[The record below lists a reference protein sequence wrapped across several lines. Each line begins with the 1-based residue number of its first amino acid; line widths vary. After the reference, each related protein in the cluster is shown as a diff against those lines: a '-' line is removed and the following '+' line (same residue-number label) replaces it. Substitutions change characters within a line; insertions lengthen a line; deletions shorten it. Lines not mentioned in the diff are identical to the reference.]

1 MIPYHARPGRSPAP
15 CSRERGVDAQHDHA
29 PKAACLPTCPGWAEG
44 ALSLFAFQRRYLE
57 MLEAC
62 RAALAIELVD
72 VAPATQGVV
81 LPEYLKEEPVVRVT
95 MVVGRDTSEVLLD
108 EWGVRCNLTFR
119 GRRTDCAFPWPSI
132 LGGVLRPPARKRPRF
147 GVIAGTEDVRWPEPA
162 VATPELAERGANT
175 DSAPPEPPK
184 PAGPRRFGVIEGGKG
199 KKD

>member
-15 CSRERGVDAQHDHA
+15 CSRDRGVDAQHDHA

-132 LGGVLRPPARKRPRF
+132 LGGVLRPPLRKRPRF
-147 GVIAGTEDVRWPEPA
+147 GVIAGTEDVPP
-162 VATPELAERGANT
+162 AERGANT
-175 DSAPPEPPK
+175 ETPPPEPPR
-184 PAGPRRFGVIEGGKG
+184 PPTPPGPRRFGVIEGGKG